1 MIKSFYR
8 HRNLWAVGILLTF
21 GQQLSGQTGNSLK
34 LDSCLEMAK
43 RNYPFV
49 RQYALID
56 KAREYSLDNARKGY
70 LPQLTMMGQATYQS
84 DVTQIPIS
92 LPGLN
97 IPTLSKDQYRLY
109 AEVSQSI
116 TDLFTIKDQQAY
128 INANSDIEI
137 HKTEVEL
144 YKLRERI
151 NSLFFGI
158 LMIDAQIGQVEL
170 LKKDIITG
178 IEKAQVAITNGV
190 ALKSAADNL
199 KAESLKADQRIIEL
213 KAARKGFTDM
223 LSLFVGVP
231 VDEHTILEIPAE
243 PDIRQPVNRPELKLF
258 DLQKNAF
265 GAQEKLLTARNL
277 PRVSIF
283 LQGGIG
289 RPGLNMLDYD
299 LRGYYIG
306 GLRLSWNIT
315 GLYTYM
321 NEKKMLTNQRNLI
334 DVQKETFSFNT
345 NLQLKQQNAE
355 IVKMQELIESD
366 RAIVALRENVTST
379 TRNQLAF
386 GTATTND
393 YLIAL
398 NAEDQARQNMLLHKI
413 QLIMAGYNLKTIAGN

>member
-21 GQQLSGQTGNSLK
+21 GQQLSGQTGNSLR
-34 LDSCLEMAK
+34 LDSCFEMAK

-84 DVTQIPIS
+84 DVTEIPIS

-116 TDLFTIKDQQAY
+116 TDLFTVKDQQAY

-144 YKLRERI
+144 YKLRERV

-170 LKKDIITG
+170 LKKDINTG

-223 LSLFVGVP
+223 LSL
-231 VDEHTILEIPAE
+231 
-243 PDIRQPVNRPELKLF
+243 
-258 DLQKNAF
+258 
-265 GAQEKLLTARNL
+265 
-277 PRVSIF
+277 
-283 LQGGIG
+283 
-289 RPGLNMLDYD
+289 
-299 LRGYYIG
+299 
-306 GLRLSWNIT
+306 
-315 GLYTYM
+315 
-321 NEKKMLTNQRNLI
+321 
-334 DVQKETFSFNT
+334 
-345 NLQLKQQNAE
+345 
-355 IVKMQELIESD
+355 
-366 RAIVALRENVTST
+366 
-379 TRNQLAF
+379 
-386 GTATTND
+386 
-393 YLIAL
+393 
-398 NAEDQARQNMLLHKI
+398 
-413 QLIMAGYNLKTIAGN
+413 